1 MTTNGSPGAIGA
13 TGSNQTSVVAL
24 DDIKDAGAQMR
35 VDMRPEIVAEYADE
49 MLAGTI
55 FPPVVLY
62 QDGEVYWLADG
73 YHRVDAA
80 RKIHRETITASIHE
94 GTSRDAILHGIG
106 SNAVHGLRRT
116 QADKRRAVERLLTDP
131 EWAKWSNR
139 KVADA
144 ARVDHKTVG
153 KIRRELTGEI
163 PTPNRAGGEIP
174 RRNGKPHGTSS
185 LFDDVVRGIP
195 DAILVAEYHRR
206 GLTAGVGDD

>member
-1 MTTNGSPGAIGA
+1 MSA
-13 TGSNQTSVVAL
+13 VAL

-49 MLAGTI
+49 MLAGTT

-62 QDGEVYWLADG
+62 QEGETYWLADG

-80 RKIHRETITASIHE
+80 RRINLETITAAIHE

-106 SNAVHGLRRT
+106 ANAVHGLRRT
-116 QADKRRAVERLLTDP
+116 QADKRRAVERLLRDP

-139 KVADA
+139 KVAAA

-163 PTPNRAGGEIP
+163 PTPNRTGGEIP
-174 RRNGKPHGTSS
+174 RRNGKPNETSS

-195 DAILVAEYHRR
+195 DAILIAEYHRR
-206 GLTAGVGDD
+206 GLTARAGDD

>member
-1 MTTNGSPGAIGA
+1 MTGNS
-13 TGSNQTSVVAL
+13 QTDVIAL
-24 DDIKDAGAQMR
+24 GDIKDAGAQMR

-49 MLAGTI
+49 MLAGTT

-80 RKIHRETITASIHE
+80 RRINLETITAAIHE

-106 SNAVHGLRRT
+106 ANAVHGLRRT

-131 EWAKWSNR
+131 EWAKWSDR

-163 PTPNRAGGEIP
+163 PRT
-174 RRNGKPHGTSS
+174 NGKPSGTSS

-195 DAILVAEYHRR
+195 DAILIAECRQR
-206 GLTAGVGDD
+206 GLIVGAGGD

>member
-1 MTTNGSPGAIGA
+1 MSA
-13 TGSNQTSVVAL
+13 VAL

-49 MLAGTI
+49 MLAGTT

-62 QDGEVYWLADG
+62 QEGETYWLADG

-80 RKIHRETITASIHE
+80 RRINLETITAAIHE

-106 SNAVHGLRRT
+106 ANAVHGLRRT
-116 QADKRRAVERLLTDP
+116 QADKRRAVERLLRDP

-139 KVADA
+139 KVAAA

-153 KIRRELTGEI
+153 KIRRELSGEI

-174 RRNGKPHGTSS
+174 RRNGKPNGTSS
-185 LFDDVVRGIP
+185 LFDDVIRGIP
-195 DAILVAEYHRR
+195 DAILIAEYHRR
-206 GLTAGVGDD
+206 GLTVGTGDGC